1 MNILLIDSCGSF
13 VDFGLR
19 CQDWGHAVKHFLGP
33 AKNGDRLKI
42 GDGLLER
49 VNDWPKW
56 MRWAD
61 LILVDDNTKYL
72 TMLEPFR
79 KFGYPIVGATPDAAE
94 WELDRTIGQ
103 KILKDAGGEIMPYKT
118 FTDYDAA
125 ERHVMQTMKR
135 YVSKPSGDADKA
147 LSYVSKSP
155 ADMVYML
162 RHWKKHRKMKQPF
175 ILQEFV
181 PGIEMAVGGWF
192 GKNGWNEKILI
203 NFEHKKFM
211 DDDLGVNTGEQGTV
225 MQYVTDDKLAREL
238 LYPISDALLKIGY
251 IGYVDAAAIIDEQGK
266 PHFLEWTMRFGWPCF
281 QIQTVLHQG
290 DPAQFLADLCA
301 GYDSLRTSD
310 DVATGV
316 VLSIPDYPYN
326 NKRPEELSGYPI
338 YCDQN
343 EHIHP
348 CEVKAGVAPQMI
360 DGKIVEG
367 PCWVTAGSYVL
378 VTTGIGKSVSISAR
392 RAYAELDKIEI
403 PNSPAWRTDIGK
415 RLQKQ
420 LPILHELGYAKKMNY

>member
-1 MNILLIDSCGSF
+1 MKVLLIDCCGSF

-19 CQDWGHAVKHFLGP
+19 CLQWGHEVKHFLGP
-33 AKNGDRLKI
+33 GKNGDRLKI

-49 VNDWPKW
+49 VNDFTKW

-61 LILVDDNTKYL
+61 VILLDDNTKYL
-72 TMLEPFR
+72 AMLEPYR
-79 KFGYPIVGATPDAAE
+79 KYGYPIVGASREAAD

-103 KILKDAGGEIMPYKT
+103 SIFKSAGGEIMPHKT

-192 GKNGWNEKILI
+192 GKNGWNSKILI
-203 NFEHKKFM
+203 NFEHKKLM
-211 DDDLGVNTGEQGTV
+211 NDNLGVNTGEQGTV
-225 MQYVTDDKLAREL
+225 MQYVTDDKLAQEL
-238 LYPISDALLKIGY
+238 LYPVSDHLLKIGY
-251 IGYVDAAAIIDEQGK
+251 IGYVDAAAIIGEDGK
-266 PHFLEWTMRFGWPCF
+266 PRFLEWTMRFGWPCF
-281 QIQTVLHQG
+281 QIQCALHKG
-290 DPAQFLADLCA
+290 DPAQFLAHLVD
-301 GYDSLRTSD
+301 GYDSLQTSD

-316 VLSIPDYPYN
+316 VVSIPDYPYN
-326 NKRPEELSGYPI
+326 NKRPEELSGYPV
-338 YCDQN
+338 YCNQGAS
-343 EHIHP
+343 IAP
-348 CEVKAGVAPQMI
+348 CEVKAGVAPQMV
-360 DGKIVEG
+360 DGKIVDA

-378 VTTGIGKSVSISAR
+378 VATGVAPTVSASMR
-392 RAYAELDKIEI
+392 RAYAEIADIEI
-403 PNSPAWRTDIGK
+403 PNSPGWRTDIGR
-415 RLQKQ
+415 RLKDE
-420 LPILHELGYAKKMNY
+420 LPKLHALGYAKKMNY